1 MRDHLATERPAGTE
15 TGWWDDNGYITPW
28 PHDIDDWRPWTPE
41 PHTPEPGQPP
51 F

>member
-1 MRDHLATERPAGTE
+1 MSDHNPTTSTE
-15 TGWWDDNGYITPW
+15 TGWWDDNGYIAPW
-28 PHDIDDWRPWTPE
+28 PKDIDDWSPWPPE